1 MNEQLRRAPSP
12 DLLPR
17 FAAIVGDRYAITD
30 PTALEPYLHEGRGI
44 YHGRT
49 SLLLRPGSV
58 GEVQAIL
65 KLANET
71 KTPLVPQGGNTGLV
85 GGQIPFDG
93 ELILSLTRLDRIRE
107 VDASSNT
114 MTCEA
119 GVVLVKAQEAAAAA
133 DRLFPLS
140 LGAEGS
146 CTIGGNLSTNAG
158 GTGAVAY
165 GIARDLVLGL
175 EVALADGRIMNL
187 LSKLKKNNTGYDLR
201 HIFVGAEGT
210 LGIITAAVVKL
221 FPRPRATE
229 TAFIG
234 VPSPA
239 AAVKLLNLAQARVGG
254 TVTSFELIVRDVVEF
269 ALKHSHGV
277 RDPLASRHP
286 WYVLMEVSSQHSD
299 GVRESLEQMLADASR
314 QGLLRDATVAASI
327 NQAKAFWHLRHVLP
341 EAQKPEGGS
350 IKADVS
356 VPVAAIPQFLEEA
369 SAAAKAIIP
378 GCRPVPFGHLG
389 DGNVHFNVS
398 QPVGADT
405 AQFLARWGEINDA
418 VNKIVLKHHGSIS
431 AEHGIGKLK
440 RDLLPKVKDPVALEL
455 MRNLKRMLDPNG
467 ILNPGKVL

>member
-17 FAAIVGDRYAITD
+17 FAGIVGDKYAITD
-30 PTALEPYLHEGRGI
+30 PTALEPFLIESRGI

-49 SLLLRPGSV
+49 SMLLRPGSV

-93 ELILSLTRLDRIRE
+93 ELILSLMRLDKIRE
-107 VDASSNT
+107 VDAASNA
-114 MTCEA
+114 MTCEG
-119 GVVLVKAQEAAAAA
+119 GVVLAKAQDAAAAV

-175 EVALADGRIMNL
+175 EVVLADGRIMNL

-210 LGIITAAVVKL
+210 LGIITAAVVKM
-221 FPRPRATE
+221 FPRPRAVE

-234 VPSPA
+234 MPSPA
-239 AAVKLLNLAQARVGG
+239 AAVNLLNLTQARVGG
-254 TVTSFELIVRDVVEF
+254 TVTSFELIVRDVIEF
-269 ALKHSHGV
+269 AIKHGHSV
-277 RDPLASRHP
+277 RDPLAAKHP
-286 WYVLMEVSSQHSD
+286 WYVLMEVSSQH
-299 GVRESLEQMLADASR
+299 GEGLRESVEQLLADAGA
-314 QGLLRDATVAASI
+314 QGLIEDATIAASLD
-327 NQAKAFWHLRHVLP
+327 QAKAFWHLRHILP

-356 VPVAAIPQFLEEA
+356 VPVAAVPDFLKEA
-369 SAAAKAIIP
+369 TAAAKAIVP

-398 QPVGADT
+398 QPVGADA
-405 AQFLARWGEINDA
+405 AQFLARWGEINNA
-418 VNKIVLKHHGSIS
+418 VNKIVLKYNGSIA

-440 RDLLPKVKDPVALEL
+440 RDSLAKVKDPVALEL
-455 MRNLKRMLDPNG
+455 MRGLKRMLDPNG